1 MSESIEQDLRYPIGR
16 LKFEAEINPDM
27 ISSYIHDLEE
37 APANLRKAV
46 EGLSEAQLDS
56 PYRPGGWTIR
66 QVVHHLPD
74 SHLNSYIRF
83 KLALT
88 EDNPVIKPYDEKK
101 WADLADTINTHIL
114 TSVELLKNL
123 HTRWVNLLKSLSPAD
138 FKKTFRHP
146 ELGMISLEKTLA
158 IYAWHSKHHIAHI
171 NSLRKRMGW

>member
-16 LKFEAEINPDM
+16 LNFESEINADM
-27 ISSYIHDLEE
+27 ISSYIQDLEE
-37 APANLRKAV
+37 APANLRNAV

-74 SHLNSYIRF
+74 SHLNSYVRF

-88 EDNPVIKPYDEKK
+88 EDNPVIKTYDEKK
-101 WADLADTINTHIL
+101 WADLADTFNTDIFV
-114 TSVELLKNL
+114 SVELLTNL
-123 HTRWVNLLKSLSPAD
+123 HSRWVNLLKSLCRDD

-146 ELGMISLEKTLA
+146 ELGLISLEKTLA

-171 NSLRKRMGW
+171 VSLRKRMGW